1 MANGSLRRFERLVS
15 EQWSDH
21 SLRMLPEEPR
31 NADAQLERAI
41 GVPGL
46 AANIINTTIGA
57 SIFALP
63 ALVAQSLGA
72 AAPLAFI
79 ACGVAMTMF
88 VTCFALAGSR
98 VALTG
103 GLYAYAEV
111 AFGRYLGFI
120 TGLLFCTTALLSVA
134 AVVNFFVG
142 TVVALVPRLDG
153 AIARAVLMFAVYAV
167 MAGINIRGVRSGAG
181 AVGVVTI
188 AKLIPL
194 FLFVMAGVFFI
205 EPAAFHWPGWPP
217 SKTLGDSVL
226 LLLFAFFGI
235 EVALIP
241 SGEVKN
247 PARTVPRAIY
257 TALALT
263 TTLYILIQLVA
274 QGTLGPNLALHR
286 DTPLAEAANVFLGN
300 TGRLLLLAG
309 ATVSGFGFIASDI
322 LSSPR
327 ILFAFG
333 RDGILP
339 RFLAHV
345 HPSWRSPDVAILTY
359 SVIAF
364 VLSLTS
370 SFASLAIMANVAAL
384 LLYVICCAAAWEL
397 MRRDVR
403 TETAPFTFPGA
414 RVVPVISIVAIGWI
428 LSHATLKE
436 FAVNGAVLAVGS
448 ALYFGQSLVRRGKG
462 AAE

>member
-1 MANGSLRRFERLVS
+1 
-15 EQWSDH
+15 
-21 SLRMLPEEPR
+21 MLPAEPA
-31 NADAQLERAI
+31 NPDAQLDRAI

-63 ALVAQSLGA
+63 ATIAQSLGA

-79 ACGVAMTMF
+79 ACGVAMTLF

-111 AFGRYLGFI
+111 AFGRYVGFI
-120 TGLLFCTTALLSVA
+120 TGLFFCTTALLSVA

-142 TVVALVPRLDG
+142 TVVALVPALDG
-153 AIARAVLMFAVYAV
+153 AVARAALMFVVYAAL
-167 MAGINIRGVRSGAG
+167 AGINIRGVRTGSGA
-181 AVGVVTI
+181 VSLITV

-194 FLFVMAGVFFI
+194 FLFVLVGMFFI
-205 EPAAFHWPGWPP
+205 EPAAFHWPGWPQ

-241 SGEVKN
+241 SGEVKT

-263 TTLYILIQLVA
+263 TALYILIQLVA
-274 QGTLGPNLALHR
+274 QGTLGSNLALER
-286 DTPLAEAANVFLGN
+286 DAPLAGAAKVFLGN
-300 TGRLLLLAG
+300 PGRLLLLAG
-309 ATVSGFGFIASDI
+309 ATISGFGFIASDI

-339 RFLAHV
+339 RWLAHV
-345 HPSWRSPDVAILTY
+345 HPRWRSPDVAILVY
-359 SVIAF
+359 CVVAF

-370 SFASLAIMANVAAL
+370 TFASLAIMANVAAL
-384 LLYVICCAAAWEL
+384 LLYIICCAAAWEL
-397 MRRDVR
+397 MRRNVR
-403 TETAPFTFPGA
+403 TETPPFTFPGA
-414 RVVPVISIVAIGWI
+414 RIVPFLSMIAIIWI
-428 LSHATLKE
+428 LSHATAWE
-436 FAVNGAVLAVGS
+436 FEVNGAVFLVGS
-448 ALYFGQSLVRRGKG
+448 ALYWIQHFIRRGRPAKG
-462 AAE
+462 

>member
-1 MANGSLRRFERLVS
+1 
-15 EQWSDH
+15 
-21 SLRMLPEEPR
+21 MLPAEPA
-31 NADAQLERAI
+31 NPDAQLDRAI

-63 ALVAQSLGA
+63 ALIAQSLGA
-72 AAPLAFI
+72 AAPVAFV
-79 ACGVAMTMF
+79 ACGVAMTLF

-98 VALTG
+98 VSLTG

-111 AFGRYLGFI
+111 AFGRYVGFI
-120 TGLLFCTTALLSVA
+120 TGLFFCTTALLSVA

-142 TVVALVPRLDG
+142 TVVALVPVMNG
-153 AIARAVLMFAVYAV
+153 PIMRAVLMFLVYAV
-167 MAGINIRGVRSGAG
+167 MAALNIRGVRTGAG

-188 AKLIPL
+188 AKLVPL
-194 FLFVMAGVFFI
+194 FLFVLAGVFFI
-205 EPAAFHWPGWPP
+205 EPTAFTWPGWPP
-217 SKTLGDSVL
+217 AKTLGDSVL

-257 TALALT
+257 SALALT
-263 TTLYILIQLVA
+263 TLLYILIQLVA

-286 DTPLAEAANVFLGN
+286 DTPLAEAANVFLGKP
-300 TGRLLLLAG
+300 GRLLLLAG
-309 ATVSGFGFIASDI
+309 ATISGFGFIASDI

-339 RFLAHV
+339 RVLAHV
-345 HPSWRSPDVAILTY
+345 HPRFRSPDVAILVYT
-359 SVIAF
+359 VAAL

-370 SFASLAIMANVAAL
+370 SFAELAIMANVAAL
-384 LLYVICCAAAWEL
+384 LLYIICCAAAWEL

-403 TETAPFTFPGA
+403 TEAVPFTFPGA
-414 RVVPVISIVAIGWI
+414 SVVPIVSIVAIIWI
-428 LSHATLKE
+428 LSHAKWDE
-436 FAVNGAVLAVGS
+436 WRPNVWVFGVGS
-448 ALYFGQSLVRRGKG
+448 ALYLTQILLGRRKPVAG
-462 AAE
+462 

>member
-1 MANGSLRRFERLVS
+1 MV
-15 EQWSDH
+15 
-21 SLRMLPEEPR
+21 PEEPR

-79 ACGVAMTMF
+79 ACGVAMTLF

-111 AFGRYLGFI
+111 AFGRYVGFI
-120 TGLLFCTTALLSVA
+120 TGLFFCTTALLSVA

-142 TVVALVPRLDG
+142 TVVALVPWLNG
-153 AIARAVLMFAVYAV
+153 SMARAALMFLVYAV
-167 MAGINIRGVRSGAG
+167 MAAINIRGVRSGTG

-194 FLFVMAGVFFI
+194 FVFVVAGVFFI
-205 EPAAFHWPGWPP
+205 DPAAFHWPGWPP
-217 SKTLGDSVL
+217 AKTLGDSIL

-241 SGEVKN
+241 SGEVKS

-257 TALALT
+257 MALALT
-263 TTLYILIQLVA
+263 TALYILIQLVA
-274 QGTLGPNLALHR
+274 QGTLGANLALHK
-286 DTPLAEAANVFLGN
+286 DAPLAEAAKVFLGN

-339 RFLAHV
+339 RWLAHV
-345 HPSWRSPDVAILTY
+345 HPRWRSPDVSILIY
-359 SVIAF
+359 STVAF
-364 VLSLTS
+364 LLSLSS

-384 LLYVICCAAAWEL
+384 LLYIICCAAAWEL

-414 RVVPVISIVAIGWI
+414 SVVPIVSMIAIVWI
-428 LSHATLKE
+428 LSHATWDEWK
-436 FAVNGAVLAVGS
+436 VNVGVFLVGS
-448 ALYFGQSLVRRGKG
+448 ALYFIQVVVRRAKP
-462 AAE
+462 AAG

>member
-1 MANGSLRRFERLVS
+1 MSA
-15 EQWSDH
+15 EQ
-21 SLRMLPEEPR
+21 PQ
-31 NADAQLERAI
+31 NADAQLDRAI

-63 ALVAQSLGA
+63 ALIAQSLGA

-79 ACGVAMTMF
+79 FCGVAMTFF

-98 VALTG
+98 VSLTG

-111 AFGRYLGFI
+111 AFGRYVGFI
-120 TGLLFCTTALLSVA
+120 TGLFFCTTALLSVA

-142 TVVALVPRLDG
+142 TVVALVPALDG
-153 AIARAVLMFAVYAV
+153 PVARAALMFLVYAAL
-167 MAGINIRGVRSGAG
+167 AGINIRGVRTGSGA
-181 AVGVVTI
+181 VSLITV

-194 FLFVMAGVFFI
+194 FLFVLVGMFFI
-205 EPAAFHWPGWPP
+205 EPAAFHWPGWPQ

-241 SGEVKN
+241 SGEVKT

-263 TTLYILIQLVA
+263 TALYILIQLVA
-274 QGTLGPNLALHR
+274 QGTLGANLALHR
-286 DTPLAEAANVFLGN
+286 DAPLAEAAKVFMGN
-300 TGRLLLLAG
+300 WGRLLLLAG
-309 ATVSGFGFIASDI
+309 ATISAFGFIASDI

-339 RFLAHV
+339 RWLAHV
-345 HPSWRSPDVAILTY
+345 HPSWRSPDVAILVYT
-359 SVIAF
+359 VVALF
-364 VLSLTS
+364 LSLTS
-370 SFASLAIMANVAAL
+370 TFAELAIMANVAAL
-384 LLYVICCAAAWEL
+384 LLYIICCGAAFEL
-397 MRRDVR
+397 MRRKVR
-403 TETAPFTFPGA
+403 TETEPLTFPGA
-414 RVVPVISIVAIGWI
+414 MLVPFVSIIAIIWI
-428 LSHATLKE
+428 LWHAKWE
-436 FAVNGAVLAVGS
+436 EWKPNVIVFVVGT
-448 ALYFGQSLVRRGKG
+448 ALYLVQSMVRRAQRRAG
-462 AAE
+462 

>member
-1 MANGSLRRFERLVS
+1 MAPAQPVN
-15 EQWSDH
+15 
-21 SLRMLPEEPR
+21 P
-31 NADAQLERAI
+31 DAQLDRAI

-63 ALVAQSLGA
+63 ALIAQSLGA
-72 AAPLAFI
+72 AAPLAFVT
-79 ACGVAMTMF
+79 CGIAMTLF

-111 AFGRYLGFI
+111 AFGRYVGFI
-120 TGLLFCTTALLSVA
+120 TGLFFCTTALLSVA

-142 TVVALVPRLDG
+142 TVVALVPWLSG
-153 AIARAVLMFAVYAV
+153 SVARVVLMFLVYLV
-167 MAGINIRGVRSGAG
+167 MAGLNIRGVRTGAG
-181 AVGVVTI
+181 AVGLVTI
-188 AKLIPL
+188 AKLVPL
-194 FLFVMAGVFFI
+194 FLFVLAGVFFVD
-205 EPAAFHWPGWPP
+205 PAAFEWPGWPP
-217 SKTLGDSVL
+217 AKTLGDSVL

-257 TALALT
+257 GALALT
-263 TTLYILIQLVA
+263 TALYILIQLVA
-274 QGTLGPNLALHR
+274 QGTLGANLALHR
-286 DTPLAEAANVFLGN
+286 DTPLAEAANVFLGKP
-300 TGRLLLLAG
+300 GRLLLLAG

-339 RFLAHV
+339 RVLAHV
-345 HPSWRSPDVAILTY
+345 HPKFRSPDVAILVYTI
-359 SVIAF
+359 VALI
-364 VLSLTS
+364 LSLTS
-370 SFASLAIMANVAAL
+370 SFAELAIMANVAAL
-384 LLYVICCAAAWEL
+384 LLYIICCAAAWEL

-403 TETAPFTFPGA
+403 TEAPPFTFPGA
-414 RVVPVISIVAIGWI
+414 SVIPIVSIIAIFWI
-428 LSHATLKE
+428 LSHAKWE
-436 FAVNGAVLAVGS
+436 EWRPNVWVFVIGS
-448 ALYFGQSLVRRGKG
+448 ALYFIQTLLQRTKPIKS
-462 AAE
+462 

>member
-1 MANGSLRRFERLVS
+1 MA
-15 EQWSDH
+15 
-21 SLRMLPEEPR
+21 PEPEK
-31 NADAQLERAI
+31 NVDAQLDRAI

-46 AANIINTTIGA
+46 AANIINTTVGA

-79 ACGVAMTMF
+79 ACGVAMTLF

-98 VALTG
+98 VSLTG

-111 AFGRYLGFI
+111 AFGRYVGFI
-120 TGLLFCTTALLSVA
+120 TGLFFCTTALLSVA
-134 AVVNFFVG
+134 AVVNFFIG

-153 AIARAVLMFAVYAV
+153 SIARAVLMFVVYAG
-167 MAGINIRGVRSGAG
+167 MAAINIRGVRTGAG
-181 AVGVVTI
+181 AVGIVTI
-188 AKLIPL
+188 AKLVPL
-194 FLFVMAGVFFI
+194 FLFVLVGVFFI
-205 EPAAFHWPGWPP
+205 DPAAFHWPGMPP
-217 SKTLGDSVL
+217 AKTLGDSVL

-241 SGEVKN
+241 SGEVKT

-257 TALALT
+257 MALALT
-263 TTLYILIQLVA
+263 TALYILIQLVA
-274 QGTLGPNLALHR
+274 QGTLGSSLALHR
-286 DTPLAEAANVFLGN
+286 DAPLAAAAKVFLGN
-300 TGRLLLLAG
+300 PGYMLLLMG
-309 ATVSGFGFIASDI
+309 ATISGFGFIASDI

-339 RFLAHV
+339 RWLAHV
-345 HPSWRSPDVAILTY
+345 HPRWRSPDVAILVYTI
-359 SVIAF
+359 VAF

-370 SFASLAIMANVAAL
+370 TFAELAIMANVAAL
-384 LLYVICCAAAWEL
+384 LLYIICCAAAWEL

-403 TETAPFTFPGA
+403 TETKPFTFPGA
-414 RVVPVISIVAIGWI
+414 SIVPVVSIVAIIWI
-428 LSHATLKE
+428 LWHAKWDEWKPNVWVFL
-436 FAVNGAVLAVGS
+436 VGS
-448 ALYFGQSLVRRGKG
+448 ALYFIQVVVRRGKR
-462 AAE
+462 AAG

>member
-1 MANGSLRRFERLVS
+1 MV
-15 EQWSDH
+15 
-21 SLRMLPEEPR
+21 PEEPR
-31 NADAQLERAI
+31 NPDAQLERAI

-79 ACGVAMTMF
+79 ACGIAMTLF

-111 AFGRYLGFI
+111 AFGRYVGFI
-120 TGLLFCTTALLSVA
+120 TGLFFCTTALLSVA

-142 TVVALVPRLDG
+142 TVVALAPWLDG
-153 AIARAVLMFAVYAV
+153 SLARAGLMFVVYAV
-167 MAGINIRGVRSGAG
+167 MAAINIRGVRAGAG

-194 FLFVMAGVFFI
+194 FVFVVAGVFFI
-205 EPAAFHWPGWPP
+205 DPGAFHWPGWPP
-217 SKTLGDSVL
+217 AKTLGDSVL

-241 SGEVKN
+241 SGEVKT

-257 TALALT
+257 MALALT
-263 TTLYILIQLVA
+263 TALYILIQVVA
-274 QGTLGPNLALHR
+274 QGTLGSNLAAYR

-309 ATVSGFGFIASDI
+309 ATISGFGFIASDI

-339 RFLAHV
+339 RFIAHV
-345 HPSWRSPDVAILTY
+345 HPRWRSPDVAILVY
-359 SVIAF
+359 SAVAF
-364 VLSLTS
+364 LLSLTS
-370 SFASLAIMANVAAL
+370 TFASLAIMANVAAL
-384 LLYVICCAAAWEL
+384 LLYIICCAAAWEL
-397 MRRDVR
+397 IRRNVR

-414 RVVPVISIVAIGWI
+414 SMVPIVSIVAIIWI
-428 LSHATLKE
+428 LSHATMRE
-436 FAVNGAVLAVGS
+436 FKITGAVFGVGS
-448 ALYFGQSLVRRGKG
+448 LLYLGQSLLRRQKG
-462 AAE
+462 RES

>member
-1 MANGSLRRFERLVS
+1 MT
-15 EQWSDH
+15 
-21 SLRMLPEEPR
+21 PEKST

-63 ALVAQSLGA
+63 ALIAQSLGA

-79 ACGVAMTMF
+79 ACGIAMTLF

-98 VALTG
+98 VAATG

-111 AFGRYLGFI
+111 AFGRYVGFI
-120 TGLLFCTTALLSVA
+120 TGLFFCTIALLSVA

-142 TVVALVPRLDG
+142 TVVALVPSLNG
-153 AIARAVLMFAVYAV
+153 SIARAGLMILVYATL
-167 MAGINIRGVRSGAG
+167 AAINIRGVRTGSGA
-181 AVGVVTI
+181 VTLVTI

-194 FLFVMAGVFFI
+194 FVFVVAGVFFI
-205 EPAAFHWPGWPP
+205 EPSAFEWPGWPP
-217 SKTLGDSVL
+217 AKTLGDSVL

-241 SGEVKN
+241 SGEVKS

-257 TALALT
+257 TALILT
-263 TTLYILIQLVA
+263 TALYILIQLVA
-274 QGTLGPNLALHR
+274 QGTLGSNLAANR
-286 DTPLAEAANVFLGN
+286 DAPLADAAKVFLGN
-300 TGRLLLLAG
+300 PGRLLLLAG
-309 ATVSGFGFIASDI
+309 ATISGFGFIASDI

-339 RFLAHV
+339 RWLAHV
-345 HPSWRSPDVAILTY
+345 HSSWRSPDVAILVY
-359 SVIAF
+359 STIALF
-364 VLSLTS
+364 LSLTS
-370 SFASLAIMANVAAL
+370 TFASLAIMANVAAL
-384 LLYVICCAAAWEL
+384 LLYIICCAAAWEL
-397 MRRDVR
+397 MRRNVR
-403 TETAPFTFPGA
+403 TETPPFTFPGA
-414 RVVPVISIVAIGWI
+414 RIVPILSMIAIIWI
-428 LSHATLKE
+428 LSHATAWE
-436 FAVNGAVLAVGS
+436 FEVNGAVFLVGS
-448 ALYFGQSLVRRGKG
+448 ALYWIQHFVRQGKTSDG
-462 AAE
+462 

>member
-1 MANGSLRRFERLVS
+1 MV
-15 EQWSDH
+15 
-21 SLRMLPEEPR
+21 PEEPR
-31 NADAQLERAI
+31 DPDAQLERAI

-79 ACGVAMTMF
+79 ACGVAMTLF

-111 AFGRYLGFI
+111 AFGRYVGFI
-120 TGLLFCTTALLSVA
+120 TGLFFCTTALLSVA

-142 TVVALVPRLDG
+142 TVVALVPWLNG
-153 AIARAVLMFAVYAV
+153 SIARAGLMFVVYAV
-167 MAGINIRGVRSGAG
+167 MAAINIRGVRTGAG

-194 FLFVMAGVFFI
+194 FVFVVAGVFFI
-205 EPAAFHWPGWPP
+205 EPGAFHWPGWPP
-217 SKTLGDSVL
+217 AKTLGDSVL

-241 SGEVKN
+241 SGEVKS

-257 TALALT
+257 LALALT
-263 TTLYILIQLVA
+263 TALYILIQLVA
-274 QGTLGPNLALHR
+274 QGTLGSNLAAHR
-286 DTPLAEAANVFLGN
+286 DTPLAEAAKVFLGN

-309 ATVSGFGFIASDI
+309 ATISGFGFIASDI

-339 RFLAHV
+339 RWLAHV
-345 HPSWRSPDVAILTY
+345 HPRWHSPDAAILIYTT
-359 SVIAF
+359 VAF
-364 VLSLTS
+364 LLSLTS
-370 SFASLAIMANVAAL
+370 TFASLAIMANVAAL
-384 LLYVICCAAAWEL
+384 LLYIICCAAAWEL
-397 MRRDVR
+397 MRRNVR
-403 TETAPFTFPGA
+403 TEAAPFTFPGA
-414 RVVPVISIVAIGWI
+414 SIVPILSIIAIIWI
-428 LSHATLKE
+428 LSHATAWE
-436 FAVNGAVLAVGS
+436 FAVNGAVFGVGS
-448 ALYFGQSLVRRGKG
+448 ALYLAQMLLRRNKG
-462 AAE
+462 AAD

>member
-1 MANGSLRRFERLVS
+1 MP
-15 EQWSDH
+15 
-21 SLRMLPEEPR
+21 PEKNA
-31 NADAQLERAI
+31 NADAQLDRAI

-79 ACGVAMTMF
+79 ACGVAMMLF

-98 VALTG
+98 VSLTG

-111 AFGRYLGFI
+111 AFGRYVGFI
-120 TGLLFCTTALLSVA
+120 TGLFFCTTALLSVA

-142 TVVALVPRLDG
+142 TVVTLVPALNG
-153 AIARAVLMFAVYAV
+153 GIARAGLMSLIYAT
-167 MAGINIRGVRSGAG
+167 MAAINIRGVRAGTG
-181 AVGVVTI
+181 AVGIVTI
-188 AKLIPL
+188 VKLVPL
-194 FLFVMAGVFFI
+194 FLFVVAGAFFV
-205 EPAAFHWPGWPP
+205 EPAAFEWPGWPP
-217 SKTLGDSVL
+217 AKTLGDSVL

-241 SGEVKN
+241 SGEVKT

-263 TTLYILIQLVA
+263 TGLYILIQLVA
-274 QGTLGPNLALHR
+274 QGTLGTNLALYK
-286 DTPLAEAANVFLGN
+286 DAPLAEAAKVFLGN
-300 TGRLLLLAG
+300 PGRLLLLA
-309 ATVSGFGFIASDI
+309 AAVVSSFGFIASDI

-339 RFLAHV
+339 RWLAHV
-345 HPSWRSPDVAILTY
+345 HPRWRSPDIAILIYAT
-359 SVIAF
+359 VALF
-364 VLSLTS
+364 LSLTS
-370 SFASLAIMANVAAL
+370 SFAELTIMANVAAL
-384 LLYVICCAAAWEL
+384 LLYVICCAAAFEL
-397 MRRDVR
+397 IRRKVHTD
-403 TETAPFTFPGA
+403 TAPFTFPGA
-414 RVVPVISIVAIGWI
+414 MLVPIISIIGIVWI
-428 LSHATLKE
+428 LSHAKWE
-436 FAVNGAVLAVGS
+436 EWRPNVWVFVIGSVLF
-448 ALYFGQSLVRRGKG
+448 FGQSAVRRAQKPAG
-462 AAE
+462 

>member
-1 MANGSLRRFERLVS
+1 MV
-15 EQWSDH
+15 
-21 SLRMLPEEPR
+21 PEEPR

-111 AFGRYLGFI
+111 AFGRYVGFI
-120 TGLLFCTTALLSVA
+120 TGLFFCTTALLSVA

-153 AIARAVLMFAVYAV
+153 SIARVVLMFLVYAV
-167 MAGINIRGVRSGAG
+167 MAALNVRGVRTGAG

-194 FLFVMAGVFFI
+194 FVFVIAGVFFI

-217 SKTLGDSVL
+217 AQTLGDSIL

-241 SGEVKN
+241 SGEVKS

-257 TALALT
+257 MALALT
-263 TTLYILIQLVA
+263 TGLYILIQLVA
-274 QGTLGPNLALHR
+274 QGTLGSNLAAHR
-286 DTPLAEAANVFLGN
+286 DAPLAEAAKVFLGN

-339 RFLAHV
+339 RFIAHV
-345 HPSWRSPDVAILTY
+345 HPRWRSPDVAILIY
-359 SVIAF
+359 SVVAF
-364 VLSLTS
+364 LLSITS

-384 LLYVICCAAAWEL
+384 LLYIICCAAAWEL

-414 RVVPVISIVAIGWI
+414 SLIPIISIVAIIWI
-428 LSHATLKE
+428 LSHAKWE
-436 FAVNGAVLAVGS
+436 EWKVNVGVFLVGS
-448 ALYFGQSLVRRGKG
+448 ALYFIQVVVRRGKQPAG
-462 AAE
+462 